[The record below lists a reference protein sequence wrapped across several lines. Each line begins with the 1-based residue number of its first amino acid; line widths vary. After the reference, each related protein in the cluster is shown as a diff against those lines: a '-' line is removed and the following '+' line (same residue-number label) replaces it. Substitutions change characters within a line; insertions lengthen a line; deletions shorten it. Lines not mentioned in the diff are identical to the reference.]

1 MGLVNSATDRDGKK
15 YTISTAKKLDS
26 WETAVF
32 EGGSFSVM
40 LGRNI
45 RYVEVVLGD
54 QPGLAQLVHNQVVT
68 MVERISPAA
77 WAMSALDVR
86 QEQSRAATYV
96 TARFKVDD
104 SVGSRSRRILESA
117 LSESGFGHILAFA
130 HELALLNASQ
140 WQRILRTAELD
151 HDWMNPEHHA
161 VAGPFV
167 ESTPIGPVA
176 AAVVALYAGSAIARS
191 GLSMDANQMLVFV
204 CGTAAMA
211 LAARDI
217 LPAPS
222 FEAMYRPFDGV
233 ILAPQAE
240 ARKS

>member
-1 MGLVNSATDRDGKK
+1 MGLINSVTTRDGRK
-15 YTISTAKKLDS
+15 YTVSSAKKFDS

-68 MVERISPAA
+68 MIERITPAA
-77 WAMSALDVR
+77 WTMSAQEVQ
-86 QEQSRAATYV
+86 QEQSRASAYV
-96 TARFKVDD
+96 TSRFKIDD
-104 SVGSRSRRILESA
+104 GVGSRSRRILEST
-117 LSESGFGHILAFA
+117 LDESGFGHILAFA
-130 HELALLNASQ
+130 RELAQLNANQ
-140 WQRILRTAELD
+140 WQRILRAAELD
-151 HDWMNPEHHA
+151 HDWMSPEHHA

-167 ESTPIGPVA
+167 ESTPVGPVA

-211 LAARDI
+211 LAARDV
-217 LPAPS
+217 LPTQA
-222 FEAMYRPFDGV
+222 FDAMYRPFDGV

-240 ARKS
+240 VRKS